1 MTTQPEALRLADWCD
16 SHNTIQH
23 DKAAAE
29 LRRLHTANAELLK
42 AMENIERSTH
52 HAMTAA
58 LARAAIARAEAQP

>member
-1 MTTQPEALRLADWCD
+1 MTTQPEALQLADWCD
-16 SHNTIQH
+16 TFNTVQH

-29 LRRLHTANAELLK
+29 LRRLHTANAKLLK

-52 HAMTAA
+52 DQMTAT

>member
-1 MTTQPEALRLADWCD
+1 MSDQPEALRLADWCD
-16 SHNTIQH
+16 TFNTVQH

-52 HAMTAA
+52 DAMTAT
-58 LARAAIARAEAQP
+58 LARIAIARVEGKT